1 MPLHQSG
8 RAGHMHKGH
17 VHKVLQQRM
26 QDAHP
31 CSGNLLDAIKR
42 DFGSMEQLQSKLSAE
57 SAAVQVR
64 VHGVIV
70 TVPVCIPGPSGWP
83 CVWLH

>member
-1 MPLHQSG
+1 
-8 RAGHMHKGH
+8 MHKGH

-64 VHGVIV
+64 VHGVIDLGRQDGHAYGYTKLGLV
-70 TVPVCIPGPSGWP
+70 GSIRASSSG
-83 CVWLH
+83 